1 MVWDLKSNDL
11 YSVNMGKARHRTRHI
26 SVKVTDF
33 HITGH
38 GVKTTHIDGEPLDR
52 PASSLF
58 EIRRVHQK
66 ALQTAES
73 EPLLSQAEKPSL
85 KIGTDHVAKFP
96 PGTGLYVQTQ
106 KTLYIWMLRI

>member
-1 MVWDLKSNDL
+1 
-11 YSVNMGKARHRTRHI
+11 MGKARHQTRHI

-33 HITGH
+33 HITRH
-38 GVKTTHIDGEPLDR
+38 RVKTTHINGEPLDR
-52 PASSLF
+52 PVSSLF

-73 EPLLSQAEKPSL
+73 EPLLQAEKPSL
-85 KIGTDHVAKFP
+85 KIGTDRVAKFP